1 MRRVREVIGD
11 ESEKAEVQWLRTPFI
26 TSITSITFITTE

>member
-1 MRRVREVIGD
+1 MQVMKVR
-11 ESEKAEVQWLRTPFI
+11 KAEVQWLCTPFI